1 MVGVLK
7 MEETIYASLM
17 EGQRIVDLVEK
28 IKKQNYLDSDT
39 LEWCE
44 QIEERVDAL
53 FRNAYENA
61 NQVWEDYTDTEDG
74 LV

>member
-1 MVGVLK
+1 
-7 MEETIYASLM
+7 MEETIYASMM

-61 NQVWEDYTDTEDG
+61 NQVWEDYTNTEDG

>member
-1 MVGVLK
+1 
-7 MEETIYASLM
+7 MEETIYASM
-17 EGQRIVDLVEK
+17 VEGQRIVDLVAK
-28 IKKQNYLDSDT
+28 IRVQNYLDSDT

-61 NQVWEDYTDTEDG
+61 NEVWEDYTNTEDG